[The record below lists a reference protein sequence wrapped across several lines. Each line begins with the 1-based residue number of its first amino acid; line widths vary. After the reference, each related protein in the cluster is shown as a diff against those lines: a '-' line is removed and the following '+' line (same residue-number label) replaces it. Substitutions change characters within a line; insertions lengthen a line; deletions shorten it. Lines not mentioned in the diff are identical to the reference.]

1 MEYIHAVSGRPV
13 AEPPS
18 RADHWRM
25 RNTKPPPGRP
35 VMAVGAI
42 TQEPYA
48 ITFTHEEEN
57 PSAKTE
63 TGPLVLTLQL
73 GNKMVG
79 RVLVDSGSTTDI
91 LYWDTFLNLGLQDN
105 HLRPTK
111 CILHGFSGERVR
123 ALGVAAVEMTLGNR
137 DGPRRKE
144 LIDFV
149 VLPVSAGYNALMG
162 LPSICRFGAIISVP
176 HFCLRFP
183 VGNKI
188 ASHHGDVKQSHTC
201 QVATETGIAQP
212 AAPEHQPR
220 IASLIERYSFDGQ
233 PSTSAAAYSR
243 YHPQVWP
250 SLAELRSGPFS
261 LGT

>member
-1 MEYIHAVSGRPV
+1 MS
-13 AEPPS
+13 
-18 RADHWRM
+18 
-25 RNTKPPPGRP
+25 
-35 VMAVGAI
+35 VG
-42 TQEPYA
+42 TTSQQPYA

-57 PSAKTE
+57 PWARTE

-79 RVLVDSGSTTDI
+79 RVLVDSGSSTDI

-123 ALGVAAVEMTLGNR
+123 ALGVAAVEMTLGNQ
-137 DGPRRKE
+137 DGPWRKE

-162 LPSICRFGAIISVP
+162 LSSICRFGAIISVP

-188 ASHHGDVKQSHTC
+188 ASHHGNVKQSHTC

-220 IASLIERYSFDGQ
+220 IASLIERYSLDGT
-233 PSTSAAAYSR
+233 PSSSVAARSQAR
-243 YHPQVWP
+243 PQVWP
-250 SLAELRSGPFS
+250 LSRRTPVQHSN
-261 LGT
+261 